1 VKSPHDTS
9 GDGRLAAASTHDDP
23 LADFGSEVDPRAASV
38 SGPEAGDLEAF
49 LSEAAP
55 ESRVSQPLPPALA
68 PEVRRAAPS
77 VSSAPASPAVRSG
90 WARWQIGVVAAAGV
104 AIIGAVAVEYGWRQQ
119 RASDLPDSG
128 SAATSVAPVTPPAP
142 SPPVEVRPRDT
153 APETTAASK
162 DVKKDAASTD
172 VRSGPQGRVGGAR
185 SDAPVSVPRT
195 AKLPPKTRSLEP
207 APSHIASVVPSA
219 NPADA
224 VPIESTLRVSPVPAL
239 PAITPPVAEFNN
251 REAIQRVLTA
261 YEDSYDRLDAPAAAL
276 LWRGVDTRA
285 LQRAFGA
292 LDSQDLSFEKCDLTI
307 DGAQATAVC
316 RGQLRYVR
324 RVGTPTP
331 HVLRGSWKIDFQ
343 RANDRWVISNV
354 KVH

>member
-1 VKSPHDTS
+1 MNRPHDSS
-9 GDGRLAAASTHDDP
+9 GDGRLAAASTDDDP
-23 LADFGSEVDPRAASV
+23 LADFGSEADPRAASV
-38 SGPEAGDLEAF
+38 SVPETGDLEAF
-49 LSEAAP
+49 LSESAP
-55 ESRVSQPLPPALA
+55 ESRVSQPLTQTIA
-68 PEVRRAAPS
+68 PEVRRAAPA
-77 VSSAPASPAVRSG
+77 VSPAPASVAVRSG
-90 WARWQIGVVAAAGV
+90 SARWPLRVVAAAGV
-104 AIIGAVAVEYGWRQQ
+104 AIIGVVAIQYGWRQ
-119 RASDLPDSG
+119 RARDLPDSG
-128 SAATSVAPVTPPAP
+128 SAATSIAPVRPSAP
-142 SPPVEVRPRDT
+142 SPPVEARPRDT
-153 APETTAASK
+153 APETTAAPK
-162 DVKKDAASTD
+162 DVKKDATPLD
-172 VRSGPQGRVGGAR
+172 VRSGPQGRVGRAQ

-195 AKLPPKTRSLEP
+195 ARVPSKTRSLEP

-224 VPIESTLRVSPVPAL
+224 IPIESTLRVSPVPAL

-276 LWRGVDTRA
+276 LWKGVDTRA